1 MPFVF
6 KRLAL
11 SLSIAAAFAADKP
24 APFRAPAAAAMEHHQ
39 TNPPVTIGVESYA
52 EGEKVKTAFG
62 KLDPYQYG
70 VLPVLVV
77 IQNDGAETLKLDKLK
92 AEFVSPRGDRI
103 AATPAGDV
111 RYARGADR
119 PNIVT
124 SPVGEVA
131 KRMKKYPLSDPVIE
145 VRALAAPVVEPGKST
160 SGFLYFRTGIQVG
173 STLYLTGITELRSG
187 KELLFFEIPLQ

>member
-1 MPFVF
+1 M
-6 KRLAL
+6 
-11 SLSIAAAFAADKP
+11 SIAAAFAADKP

-39 TNPPVTIGVESYA
+39 ANSPVTIGVESYA
-52 EGEKVKTAFG
+52 EGEKVKAAFG
-62 KLDPYQYG
+62 KVDPYQYG

-92 AEFVSPRGDRI
+92 AEYVSPRGDRI

-111 RYARGADR
+111 RYARGASR

-124 SPVGEVA
+124 GPVGEVA

-145 VRALAAPVVEPGKST
+145 VRALAAPLLLARNST
-160 SGFLYFRTGIQVG
+160 SGFLYFRTGIEVG
-173 STLYLTGITELRSG
+173 STIYLTGITEARSG
-187 KELLFFEIPLQ
+187 KPLLYFEIPLQ